1 MPGRLKAR
9 AAGDEEHF
17 WRELSAAV
25 PSLPR
30 MNVLQNYVCGRWQ
43 TGSGAT
49 KTLHD
54 PSTEAVLAQLH
65 EGGVDFEGMLAHA
78 RTKGLPALQAMTY
91 AQRGEALKALS
102 KLLHEKR
109 DELIAISTQNGGNTR
124 GDAKFDLD
132 GMTGTLAFYG
142 SLATSLPSNGIWL
155 DGESIQLGR
164 TPRFSGQHVFLPR
177 PGVALHINAF
187 NFPAWGMGEKMACA
201 LLAGVPVIEKAGAAS
216 AMLAWRIAQLVVE
229 SGILPEGS
237 FQFVA
242 GSVSGAL
249 DLLQPLDS
257 VAFTGSSRTGALI
270 RGNRNLVARNVRVN
284 IEADSV
290 NAAVLGADVDIGGDT
305 FSQFVANVATD
316 ITQKAGQKCTAVRR
330 ILVPEALLADAQEQL
345 LERIAATKVGNPAD
359 EAVRMGPV
367 ASAEALA
374 TVRAGM
380 AQLLAVS
387 DALCGGPQPIADRG
401 YFVAPTLLRA
411 KDANAAAVHELEVF
425 GPCATIVPYSGNAAE
440 AARLANLGGG
450 GLVASLYSDDK
461 DTLDCWVRSMAP
473 WHGRLWV
480 GSEKTQG
487 QALGPGAVLPGT
499 IHGGPGRAGG
509 GEELGALRGLSFYM
523 QRTAIQGDRAL
534 LGKVL
539 GETPAAM

>member
-1 MPGRLKAR
+1 
-9 AAGDEEHF
+9 
-17 WRELSAAV
+17 
-25 PSLPR
+25 

-43 TGSGAT
+43 AGSGAT

-54 PSTEAVLAQLH
+54 PSTEETLAQVH
-65 EGGVDFEGMLAHA
+65 EGGVDLAGMLGHA
-78 RTKGLPALQAMTY
+78 RLKGLPALQSLTF
-91 AQRGEALKALS
+91 AQRAEMLKALS

-109 DELIAISTQNGGNTR
+109 DELIGISTRNGGNTR

-132 GMTGTLAFYG
+132 GMTGTLAYYA
-142 SLATSLPSNGIWL
+142 SLGASMPQSGAWL
-155 DGESIQLGR
+155 DGEGTQLGR
-164 TPRFSGQHVFLPR
+164 TPRFFGQHVWSAR

-201 LLAGVPVIEKAGAAS
+201 ILAGVPVIEKAGTAS

-242 GSVSGAL
+242 GSVSSAL
-249 DLLQPLDS
+249 DLLQPMDS

-270 RGNRNLVARNVRVN
+270 RGNKNIVAKNIRVN

-290 NAAVLGADVDIGGDT
+290 NAAMLGADVDLGGDT
-305 FSQFVANVATD
+305 FAQFLVNVAMD
-316 ITQKAGQKCTAVRR
+316 MTQKAGQKCTAVRR
-330 ILVPEALLADAQEQL
+330 ILIPESMVADVAEQI
-345 LERIAATKVGNPAD
+345 LERLRATKVGNPAD
-359 EAVRMGPV
+359 ETVRMGPV
-367 ASAEALA
+367 ASVEALQS
-374 TVRAGM
+374 VRSGIVS
-380 AQLLAVS
+380 LLNFA
-387 DALCGGPQPIADRG
+387 DALCGGAQPVGDRG

-411 KDANAAAVHELEVF
+411 KDPSATPLHELEVF
-425 GPCATIVPYSGNAAE
+425 GPCATIIPYSGDAAE
-440 AARLANLGGG
+440 GARLANLGGG

-461 DTLDCWVRSMAP
+461 GTLEAWTRSMAP
-473 WHGRLWV
+473 WHGRLWI

-509 GEELGALRGLSFYM
+509 GEELGGLRGVLFYM

-534 LGKVL
+534 LAKVL
-539 GETPAAM
+539 GEAVPAS